1 MDASSRGPAQRRY
14 TATVNAARHAG
25 DLEALDVL
33 QDALAQARRSA
44 IDMHTPQD
52 AEREHRRGC
61 AGAVP
66 DLAGS
71 TGLSRGE
78 HLVTSTVELEASA

>member
-52 AEREHRRGC
+52 AERASPRLRWRCSRPGRKHRTIPRGAPGYLNC
-61 AGAVP
+61 
-66 DLAGS
+66 
-71 TGLSRGE
+71 
-78 HLVTSTVELEASA
+78 